1 MFVAAPY
8 CCNEISRSC
17 CEWVGDF
24 NQGFSPIL
32 QSNATRQVKFVWLVS
47 MDRIWPNDRFISS
60 RITRGLELNCQPL
73 YSWFI
78 PIQENVLPGR
88 PMGRERVEVAVM
100 FADVAGSTSIY
111 DRLGDD
117 AANRI
122 IGKAVDIMKQLTEMH
137 NGQVIKTIG
146 DEVMSRFPSADDC
159 VNAAKEIQEEM
170 EAGIQGEDLQI
181 AIRVGLHFGPAI
193 LMEDGD
199 VFGDAVN
206 VAARMAGIAKADQII
221 TTEETVKLLS
231 PAHQD
236 STRQF
241 DKTTVK
247 GKAEQIIVY
256 QVIWQN
262 EDLTRIEIPMSAEDL
277 ETKYLVMNFKGEE
290 TKIGSDDHRVFT
302 LGRGVQS
309 DLCVNARLA
318 SRMHATIQF
327 VRGKFLLTDQSS
339 NGTFV
344 KTDEGESIYL
354 RRQELMLWGSGHISL
369 GEEISA
375 ENPDLIRFICP

>member
-1 MFVAAPY
+1 
-8 CCNEISRSC
+8 
-17 CEWVGDF
+17 
-24 NQGFSPIL
+24 
-32 QSNATRQVKFVWLVS
+32 
-47 MDRIWPNDRFISS
+47 
-60 RITRGLELNCQPL
+60 
-73 YSWFI
+73 
-78 PIQENVLPGR
+78 
-88 PMGRERVEVAVM
+88 MGREHVEVAVM

-137 NGQVIKTIG
+137 NGHVIKTIG

-159 VNAAKEIQEEM
+159 VSAAKEIQEEM
-170 EAGIQGEDLQI
+170 EGGIQGEDLQI

-193 LMEDGD
+193 LMDDGD

-262 EDLTRIEIPMSAEDL
+262 EDLTRIEIPLSAEDL
-277 ETKYLVMNFKGEE
+277 ETKYLVMNFKGAE

-369 GEEISA
+369 GEEISD